1 MRTYNPQTPTDVE
14 AMLSA
19 IGAESVDALFAHV
32 PETLRQRAR
41 VEWPEGLTE
50 PELRRRFQEWAVANE
65 AANPA
70 AVFMGAGAYPHHV
83 PVVVDHVM
91 QRSEFATA
99 YTPYQAEVSQGT
111 LQTIFEFQTFVALLM
126 GMEVANAS
134 MYDGASASAEAVLMA
149 RRLRP
154 KRPKVL
160 VSRALHPHYRAVIGT
175 YVQGLDDVQVVEVP
189 WAADGRVDMAVLER
203 ELGRDVMC
211 VLVGYPNVFGV
222 IEPVEG
228 IAARAREA
236 GAVMVTATTEALAL
250 GLLRGPGAMG
260 VDIAV
265 AEGQSFGLPLS
276 FGGPGIGLFA
286 TRQEHVR
293 AMPGRVVGETVDATG
308 ARGFVLTLATREQ
321 HIRRE
326 RATSNI
332 CTNQGLCAL
341 AVTVH
346 LSLLGRRGLANV
358 ARRNLANAQRVAASL
373 GEAGRHLRFTG
384 PFFNEFVVE
393 APDVAGRWEA
403 VCRERGIIPGYPL
416 GRWYPELEGTLLVC
430 VTEVHDERQVG
441 ALLEIFDSD
450 RGQRAVERRRA

>member
-1 MRTYNPQTPTDVE
+1 
-14 AMLSA
+14 MLA
-19 IGAESVDALFAHV
+19 TVGAESVDALFAHV
-32 PETLRQRAR
+32 PEGLRQRAR
-41 VEWPEGLTE
+41 VALPAGLTE
-50 PELRRRFQEWAVANE
+50 PELRRRFQEL
-65 AANPA
+65 AATNDASDPS
-70 AVFMGAGAYPHHV
+70 AVFMGAGAYPHDV

-111 LQTIFEFQTFVALLM
+111 LQSIYEFQTFVALLT

-134 MYDGASASAEAVLMA
+134 MYDGASAVAEAVLMA

-154 KRPKVL
+154 KRRTVL
-160 VSRALHPHYRAVIGT
+160 LSRALHPHYRAVIAT
-175 YVQGLDDVQVVEVP
+175 YVQGLEDVRLVEVP
-189 WAADGRVDMAVLER
+189 FAADGRVDDEALER
-203 ELGRDVMC
+203 ELGADVMC
-211 VLVGYPNVFGV
+211 VVVGYPNVFGV
-222 IEPVEG
+222 IEAVEA
-228 IAARAREA
+228 IAARAHDA
-236 GAVMVTATTEALAL
+236 GAVTITATPEALAF
-250 GLLRGPGAMG
+250 GLLRPPGTRG

-276 FGGPGIGLFA
+276 FGGPGVGLFA

-293 AMPGRVVGETVDATG
+293 AMPGRVVGETVDAAG

-341 AVTVH
+341 AVTVY
-346 LSLLGRRGLANV
+346 LSLLGRRGLARLASRNV
-358 ARRNLANAQRVAASL
+358 AQSHRVAAAL
-373 GEAGRHLRFTG
+373 GQRGRARRFSG
-384 PFFNEFVVE
+384 EFFNEFVVE

-403 VCRERGIIPGYPL
+403 LCRETGIVPGFPL

-430 VTEVHDERQVG
+430 VTEVHAERHVSG
-441 ALLEIFDSD
+441 LLDLFDA
-450 RGQRAVERRRA
+450 RGERGMSERRRA